1 MSEET
6 VQKAE
11 ETVQPAEETV
21 QKQKTTVKEVIIS
34 IACVGMCLFHLYTA
48 VMGIFP
54 IIIQRSVHMTFVLF
68 LVFLIKPT
76 KSKSKVLRALDYL
89 LCIAATASA
98 AHVWLSYDRFSQRI
112 QYVSPVTLVDKIM
125 CITMIVLVLEGI
137 RRIAGKALPIIVIVF
152 IIYCFTCQYLPG
164 MLYHRKIRFNV
175 FVENMYMG
183 YEAMFGSAVGA
194 SATFLFL
201 FILFG
206 AFLEEIGSGT
216 YFIDLANA
224 LVGRTKGGAAKAAV
238 VSSCIFG
245 SISGSAVA
253 NVYGTGVMT
262 IPMMKRLK
270 YDSTFAG
277 AVEAVASTGGQIMP
291 PVMGAVAFIMAEL
304 LEMPYMQVVK
314 AALIPG
320 LLYYVALI
328 LMVHFRAVKL
338 NLQPMTEGFATK
350 IYLLK
355 NSYLLLPLLT
365 LIVVLCMGY
374 TAGRAV
380 SIALVVIFVI
390 GIATRRLTLKGI
402 YHICLSTAKSAVTIA
417 LACCASGVI
426 VGVLVTT
433 GLGVAFTSIVM
444 SIAKGF
450 LPLALLMTAIAC
462 LILGM
467 GVPTSAAYII
477 TSSLCT
483 PVLLKMGVNPTAAHL
498 FALYFACISAI
509 TPPVAMAAYAG
520 AHIAG
525 ADMFKT
531 GVQACKLGITAFLMP
546 FMFVYNPSLLMQGT
560 VLEVLRALA
569 TCMIA
574 GIGLSSAVEGYLF
587 HKKIAW
593 WMRILAFAAAIL
605 LIDQGIITDLVGLGI
620 VALLIIWDRMG
631 VQKPAAP
638 ANA

>member
-1 MSEET
+1 MSPKKKGENPLSNEIEN
-6 VQKAE
+6 K
-11 ETVQPAEETV
+11 
-21 QKQKTTVKEVIIS
+21 KISFKEILIS
-34 IACVGMCLFHLYTA
+34 LACIGMCIFHLYTA
-48 VMGIFP
+48 VFGVFP
-54 IIIQRSVHMTFVLF
+54 ITIQRSAHMTFVVF
-68 LVFLIKPT
+68 LVFMVKS
-76 KSKSKVLRALDYL
+76 SKSKIGQIFDYIF
-89 LCIAATASA
+89 CILATSSA
-98 AHVWLSYDRFSQRI
+98 AYVWLSYDRFSQRI
-112 QYVSPVTLVDKIM
+112 QYVSPVTVMDKIM
-125 CITMIVLVLEGI
+125 CCIMIAMVLEGI
-137 RRIAGKALPIIVIVF
+137 RRISGKALPIIVLVF
-152 IIYCFTCQYLPG
+152 VVYCFTCQYLPG
-164 MLYHRKIRFNV
+164 MLYHRAIRFNV

-206 AFLEEIGSGT
+206 SFLEEIGSGP

-304 LEMPYMQVVK
+304 LEVSYMQVVK

-320 LLYYVALI
+320 LLYYVALL
-328 LMVHFRAVKL
+328 LMVHFRAVRL
-338 NLQPMTEGFATK
+338 GLQPMKDGFATNQ
-350 IYLLK
+350 YLLK
-355 NSYLLLPLLT
+355 NSYLMLPLVT

-380 SIALVVIFVI
+380 SVALVVIITI
-390 GIATRRLTLKGI
+390 GIVTKRITIKGI
-402 YHICLSTAKSAVTIA
+402 YNICVSTAKSAIVIA

-433 GLGVAFTSIVM
+433 GLGVAFTGIVM
-444 SIAKGF
+444 SVAKGF
-450 LPLALLMTAIAC
+450 LPLALLMTALAC
-462 LILGM
+462 LVLGM

-483 PVLLKMGVNPTAAHL
+483 PVLLKMGVLPTAAHL

-546 FMFVYNPSLLMQGT
+546 FMFVYNPALLMQGSPID
-560 VLEVLRALA
+560 VIRALI

-574 GIGLSSAVEGYLF
+574 GIALSSAVEGYLF
-587 HKKIAW
+587 HRKINVVLRAFN
-593 WMRILAFAAAIL
+593 FAAALL
-605 LIDQGIITDLVGLGI
+605 LIDQGFVTDIVGLAI
-620 VALLIIWDRMG
+620 VGFSLLYDFKGAGKNTPQPQIE
-631 VQKPAAP
+631 A
-638 ANA
+638 

>member
-1 MSEET
+1 MSEQIEKKKIT
-6 VQKAE
+6 
-11 ETVQPAEETV
+11 P
-21 QKQKTTVKEVIIS
+21 KEILIS
-34 IACVGMCLFHLYTA
+34 IVCIGMCIFHLYTA
-48 VMGIFP
+48 VFGVFP
-54 IIIQRSVHMTFVLF
+54 LTIQRSAHMTFVVC
-68 LVFLIKPT
+68 LVYLIKP
-76 KSKSKVLRALDYL
+76 SKSKIGQVFDYIF
-89 LCIAATASA
+89 CILATSSA
-98 AHVWLSYDRFSQRI
+98 AYVWLSYDRFSQRI
-112 QYVSPVTLVDKIM
+112 QYVSPVTLLDKIM
-125 CITMIVLVLEGI
+125 CFIMMALVLEGI
-137 RRIAGKALPIIVIVF
+137 RRIAGKALPIIVLVF
-152 IIYCFTCQYLPG
+152 VGYAFTCQYMPG
-164 MLYHRKIRFNV
+164 LLYHRAIRLNV

-206 AFLEEIGSGT
+206 SFLEEIGSGP

-304 LEMPYMQVVK
+304 LEVSYMEVVK

-320 LLYYVALI
+320 LLYYVALL
-328 LMVHFRAVKL
+328 LMVHFRAVRL
-338 NLQPMTEGFATK
+338 GLQPMKDGFATK
-350 IYLLK
+350 SYLIK
-355 NSYLLLPLLT
+355 NVYLLLPLVV
-365 LIVVLCMGY
+365 LIAVLCMGY

-380 SIALVVIFVI
+380 SISLVVICAI
-390 GIATRRLTLKGI
+390 GVVTKRLTPKGVFN
-402 YHICLSTAKSAVTIA
+402 ICVSTAKSAIVIA
-417 LACCASGVI
+417 LACCASGII

-433 GLGVAFTSIVM
+433 GLGVAFTGIVM
-444 SIAKGF
+444 SVAKGF
-450 LPLALLMTAIAC
+450 LPLALLMTALAC
-462 LILGM
+462 LVLGM

-483 PVLLKMGVNPTAAHL
+483 PVLLKMGVLPTAAHL

-520 AHIAG
+520 AHLAG

-546 FMFVYNPSLLMQGT
+546 FMFVYSPALLMIGT
-560 VLEVLRALA
+560 PLEVIRSLIS
-569 TCMIA
+569 CMIA
-574 GIGLSSAVEGYLF
+574 GIALSTAVEGYCF
-587 HKKIAW
+587 HRKLPA
-593 WMRILAFAAAIL
+593 WMRIANFAAAIL
-605 LIDQGIITDLVGLGI
+605 LIDQGLVTDIIGLAV
-620 VALLIIWDRMG
+620 VAISLLYDRKG
-631 VQKPAAP
+631 KGQDIPAAP
-638 ANA
+638 VEAAE

>member
-1 MSEET
+1 MPEESL
-6 VQKAE
+6 
-11 ETVQPAEETV
+11 

-34 IACVGMCLFHLYTA
+34 IACIGMCLFHLYTA

-76 KSKSKVLRALDYL
+76 KAKSKVLKAFDYV

-112 QYVSPVTLVDKIM
+112 QYVSPVTTLDKVM
-125 CITMIVLVLEGI
+125 CITMIVLVLLGI
-137 RRIAGKALPIIVIVF
+137 MRIAGKALPIIVIVF
-152 IIYCFTCQYLPG
+152 IAYCFTCQYLPG

-175 FVENMYMG
+175 FIENMYMG

-206 AFLEEIGSGT
+206 SFLEEIGSGS

-262 IPMMKRLK
+262 IPMMKKLK

-304 LEMPYMQVVK
+304 LEMPYMEVVK

-338 NLQPMTEGFATK
+338 DLKPMTEGFATRK
-350 IYLLK
+350 YLLT
-355 NSYLLLPLLT
+355 NSYLLLPLIT

-380 SIALVVIFVI
+380 SIALIVIFII
-390 GIATRRLTLKGI
+390 GIATKRLTIKGI

-546 FMFVYNPSLLMQGT
+546 FMFVYNPCLLMQGSF
-560 VLEVLRALA
+560 LEIVRALA

-574 GIGLSSAVEGYLF
+574 GIGLSCAVEGYLF
-587 HKKIAW
+587 HKKIPW
-593 WMRILAFAAAIL
+593 WMRVLGFAAAIL
-605 LIDQGIITDLVGLGI
+605 LIDERLVTDLIGLAVI
-620 VALLIIWDRMG
+620 VLLILWDRVG
-631 VQKPAAP
+631 YHKPAAP
-638 ANA
+638 AEA

>member
-1 MSEET
+1 M
-6 VQKAE
+6 
-11 ETVQPAEETV
+11 PEETV

-34 IACVGMCLFHLYTA
+34 VACIGMCLFHLYTA

-76 KSKSKVLRALDYL
+76 KAKSKVMHVLDYV
-89 LCIAATASA
+89 LCIVATASA

-125 CITMIVLVLEGI
+125 CIAMIVLVLEGI

-164 MLYHRKIRFNV
+164 LLYHRKIRFNV
-175 FVENMYMG
+175 FIENMYMG

-206 AFLEEIGSGT
+206 SFLEEIGSGS

-262 IPMMKRLK
+262 IPMMKKLK

-304 LEMPYMQVVK
+304 LEMPYMEVVK

-338 NLQPMTEGFATK
+338 DLKPMTEGFATRQ
-350 IYLLK
+350 YLLK
-355 NSYLLLPLLT
+355 NSYLLLPLIT

-380 SIALVVIFVI
+380 SLALVVIFII
-390 GIATRRLTLKGI
+390 GIVTKRLTIKGI

-450 LPLALLMTAIAC
+450 LPFALLMTAIAC

-574 GIGLSSAVEGYLF
+574 GIGLSCAVEGYLF
-587 HKKIAW
+587 HKRVPW
-593 WMRILAFAAAIL
+593 WMRIFAFAAAIL
-605 LIDQGIITDLVGLGI
+605 LIDQSLVTDLIGLGVI
-620 VALLIIWDRMG
+620 ALLLAWDRIG
-631 VQKPAAP
+631 YHKPAAP
-638 ANA
+638 AQA

>member
-1 MSEET
+1 
-6 VQKAE
+6 
-11 ETVQPAEETV
+11 
-21 QKQKTTVKEVIIS
+21 
-34 IACVGMCLFHLYTA
+34 
-48 VMGIFP
+48 
-54 IIIQRSVHMTFVLF
+54 
-68 LVFLIKPT
+68 
-76 KSKSKVLRALDYL
+76 
-89 LCIAATASA
+89 
-98 AHVWLSYDRFSQRI
+98 
-112 QYVSPVTLVDKIM
+112 
-125 CITMIVLVLEGI
+125 MIVLVLEGI